1 MKTMSVLFFAV
12 SALAIATSASAGA
25 PSTVST
31 SQAIKQTLDASAA
44 AWSAGDLKAFMECY
58 EHSPSTRFVSGND
71 SVEGYD
77 AISAMYASRYKKPGA
92 SYGKL
97 TLELIDVKDVGPQYA
112 YVVGRYH
119 LKPDTGPEVSGLTT
133 LLFHKVGG
141 RWLINSDHSS

>member
-1 MKTMSVLFFAV
+1 MKMMSVLFCAV
-12 SALAIATSASAGA
+12 SAVAMAASASAEA
-25 PSTVST
+25 PAATPT
-31 SQAIKQTLDASAA
+31 ALAIKQALDASAA
-44 AWSAGDLKAFMECY
+44 AWSAGDLAKFMECY
-58 EHSPSTRFVSGND
+58 EHSPSTRYVSGNN

-77 AISAMYASRYKKPGA
+77 AIAAMYTARFKKPGA